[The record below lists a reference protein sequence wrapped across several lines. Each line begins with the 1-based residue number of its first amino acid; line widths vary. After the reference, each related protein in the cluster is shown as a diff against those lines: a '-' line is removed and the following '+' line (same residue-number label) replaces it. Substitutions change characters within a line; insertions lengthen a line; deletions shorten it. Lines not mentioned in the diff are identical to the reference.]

1 MSSDDRLTQIE
12 ARLSAIERY
21 IRLTAPQPAV
31 PAAPVL
37 APVTPA
43 PTQSREVRP
52 AAPLTSTR
60 PLTRKA
66 PDSSSVTNI
75 LGWAGATA
83 LVLASVYLVVLAVD
97 AGWLTPVRQ
106 VMLSMLGGVLC
117 IGVGLM
123 LRDKDM
129 HYASLLPA
137 AGIVILFLSM
147 YGAHNYYHLI
157 GTTFATSGI
166 IAICLVSLWLNRLFL
181 SELYALFAVVGSYTA
196 PVLLGGTSYSIADL
210 IVYFACWSVVFSL
223 FSIWVGKRDVYML
236 AMYLALVIFD
246 LKWHDAMPD
255 AWVEALV
262 FQTIH
267 FLIFVVAGA
276 VFSIRIEPMS
286 QADAIKHVTALM
298 LFYFVQYFILA
309 QHLPGLAPWIALA
322 SAAVLLLSYFVV
334 QRLLG
339 QTLEGGRTLLS
350 SYVALVL
357 VHAGYIESV
366 PVQWAPWVGLVVVPL
381 LALYASMRGDI
392 GSPGLPLWGVAV
404 LVFFANFLRLF
415 AANTFSFADSGVP
428 AHELLGLCYAAELY
442 AAYHFLRKAGTMVD
456 VGLFTLYA
464 GHVAVMAWALQ
475 MFDSRF
481 VVSLIWG
488 ALALGCLF
496 LALHKR
502 LKLLGQSSLLIFGAS
517 VFKVFLYDIA
527 MAAPLIRIASLLVL
541 GASLYLGGWLYKK
554 VNSLEDD
561 GVQA

>member
-21 IRLTAPQPAV
+21 IRMTAPQPAV
-31 PAAPVL
+31 PATPVL
-37 APVTPA
+37 APA
-43 PTQSREVRP
+43 RAREVRP
-52 AAPLTSTR
+52 AATVVSPRALASR
-60 PLTRKA
+60 A

-106 VMLSMLGGVLC
+106 VLLSMLGGVLC
-117 IGVGLM
+117 IGAGLM

-157 GTTFATSGI
+157 DTTFAASGI

-196 PVLLGGTSYSIADL
+196 PVLLGGTGYSIADL
-210 IVYFACWSVVFSL
+210 IVYFACWSVLFSL
-223 FSIWVGKRDVYML
+223 FSIWVGKRNVYML

-267 FLIFVVAGA
+267 FLIFVAAGA

-286 QADAIKHVTALM
+286 QADAVKHVPVLV

-334 QRLLG
+334 QRVLG
-339 QTLEGGRTLLS
+339 KTLEGGRTLLS

-366 PVQWAPWVGLVVVPL
+366 PAQWAPWVGLAAVPL

-404 LVFFANFLRLF
+404 LVFLANFLRLF
-415 AANTFSFADSGVP
+415 AANAFSFAGSGVP

-442 AAYHFLRKAGTMVD
+442 AAYHLLRKAGTMAD

-502 LKLLGQSSLLIFGAS
+502 RKLLGQSSLLIFGAS
-517 VFKVFLYDIA
+517 VLKAFLYDIA
-527 MAAPLIRIASLLVL
+527 MAAPLIRIGSLLVL